1 MERHRMD
8 PWSLAFGIAF
18 VAAGIIMS
26 VIDVDFSHLR
36 PQLWWPFPVVFV
48 GLLLLLV
55 ALNRTRARDDAGKT
69 TGDQPARPT

>member
-1 MERHRMD
+1 MD

-18 VAAGIIMS
+18 VAAGIALS

-55 ALNRTRARDDAGKT
+55 ALNRTRAHDDAESTSKA
-69 TGDQPARPT
+69 QPTRPT

>member
-1 MERHRMD
+1 MD

-18 VAAGIIMS
+18 VVAGIALA
-26 VIDVDFSHLR
+26 VIDIDISHLR

-55 ALNRTRARDDAGKT
+55 ALNRTRAHDDAEST
-69 TGDQPARPT
+69 S

>member
-18 VAAGIIMS
+18 LVAGIALA
-26 VIDVDFSHLR
+26 VIDIDISDLR

-55 ALNRTRARDDAGKT
+55 ALNRTRAHDDAEST
-69 TGDQPARPT
+69 S

>member
-26 VIDVDFSHLR
+26 VIDIDFSHLR

-55 ALNRTRARDDAGKT
+55 ALNRTRARDDAEKT
-69 TGDQPARPT
+69 TGGQPARPT

>member
-18 VAAGIIMS
+18 VVAGIILS

-36 PQLWWPFPVVFV
+36 PQLWWPFPVVFA
-48 GLLLLLV
+48 GMLLLLV
-55 ALNRTRARDDAGKT
+55 ALNRTRARDDAERGVK
-69 TGDQPARPT
+69 D

>member
-18 VAAGIIMS
+18 VAAGIITS
-26 VIDVDFSHLR
+26 VIDIDFSHLR

-55 ALNRTRARDDAGKT
+55 ALNRTRAHDDAGKRPE
-69 TGDQPARPT
+69 DQPARHT